1 MNQEP
6 ACTIMDEEQKRF
18 TINMARH
25 IELFDSMIRQMGYPR
40 IAGLSDL
47 ENTIRFGRPLGKRKE
62 RFIENM
68 IRSIES
74 LEPYPEGKGIEGL
87 AETTRKA
94 FEEID
99 ICMQRIETDD
109 PLEFRKT
116 HSTFMDIEQMGQT
129 LMDMNVSARRLKNLL
144 ATGKPETII
153 PSLVTQYN
161 TVFENWY
168 KPVNGIIQDLLK
180 DCIKNRSERN
190 ERIEE
195 ILSIERTHLCKD
207 GVKSDLR
214 CIRNAISHP
223 RGCDCYDH
231 YHFEFEDGSSQDM
244 SIEEF
249 HRTLALMTNKTTLV
263 WRSLDVFL
271 DFRMYH
277 LLFERT
283 A

>member
-1 MNQEP
+1 
-6 ACTIMDEEQKRF
+6 MDEEQKRF

-25 IELFDSMIRQMGYPR
+25 IELFDSMIRQMGYPK
-40 IAGLSDL
+40 ISGLSDL

-62 RFIENM
+62 RFIENK

-74 LEPYPEGKGIEGL
+74 LEPYPKGKGIEGL
-87 AETTRKA
+87 AETTRLA
-94 FEEID
+94 FEKMD
-99 ICMQRIETDD
+99 LCMQRIGTDD

-116 HSTFMDIEQMGQT
+116 HSTFMDTKQMEQT
-129 LMDMNVSARRLKNLL
+129 LKDTNISYRRIMETLE
-144 ATGKPETII
+144 TGKPEAVV
-153 PSLVTQYN
+153 PSLATQYI

-168 KPVNGIIQDLLK
+168 KPVYGIMQDLLK
-180 DCIKNRSERN
+180 DCIKNKYERN
-190 ERIEE
+190 RLIEE
-195 ILSIERTHLCKD
+195 TLAIERTHLCKN

-223 RGCDCYDH
+223 HGCDCYDH

-244 SIEEF
+244 TIEEF